1 MLKCQCQNKREVLI
15 EESVLFAPSVGY
27 GIETV
32 LSTQGL
38 NPSPLV
44 RQEIALTSFIIIV
57 K

>member
-15 EESVLFAPSVGY
+15 EETVLFAPNVGY
-27 GIETV
+27 RVGTV

-44 RQEIALTSFIIIV
+44 RQEIALTSLIITV

>member
-15 EESVLFAPSVGY
+15 EETVLFAPSVGY
-27 GIETV
+27 RIGTV

-38 NPSPLV
+38 NASPLF
-44 RQEIALTSFIIIV
+44 RQEIALTSLIIIV

>member
-15 EESVLFAPSVGY
+15 EETVLFAPSVGY
-27 GIETV
+27 RIGTV

-38 NPSPLV
+38 NPSPLF
-44 RQEIALTSFIIIV
+44 RQEIALTNLIIIV